1 MICNDVYPAVVQSRR
16 TLLNDDDLI
25 DAVRAGCGDDVAD
38 TLRDRLA
45 AEEAPRNAIG
55 ALRDVLNTL
64 RFAIMD
70 AENAADDL
78 QDVIEKSEST

>member
-1 MICNDVYPAVVQSRR
+1 MIPDDVYPAVVQSQR

-38 TLRDRLA
+38 ALRNRLA
-45 AEEAPRNAIG
+45 AEEAPHNAIG

-64 RFAIMD
+64 HSAIMEC
-70 AENAADDL
+70 ENAADDL
-78 QDVIEKSEST
+78 EAVIERSKSA

>member
-1 MICNDVYPAVVQSRR
+1 MIPDDVYPAVILSQR

-38 TLRDRLA
+38 ALRNRLA
-45 AEEAPRNAIG
+45 AEDAPRNAIG

-64 RFAIMD
+64 HSAIME

-78 QDVIEKSEST
+78 EAVIERSKSA